1 MIEYLYDAVRTSD
14 GEDMTITATI
24 RDNDGTTITDGCA
37 LRIFDEDGA
46 LIEEVGGTYYTDVGR
61 WEFKFTFPTHKARA
75 RYFYTIA
82 HNGEDMNFKA
92 RIYVV

>member
-46 LIEEVGGTYYTDVGR
+46 LIEEVGGTYYTDVGK
-61 WEFKFTFPTHKARA
+61 WTFKFTFPTHNARA

-92 RIYVV
+92 RIYLV

>member
-14 GEDMTITATI
+14 GEDMKITATI
-24 RDNDGTTITDGCA
+24 RDTDGTTITDGCA
-37 LRIFDEDGA
+37 LRIFDEGGA
-46 LIEEVGGTYYTDVGR
+46 LIEEVDGTYYTDVGK
-61 WEFKFTFPTHKARA
+61 WAFKFTFPTHKARA

-92 RIYVV
+92 RIYLV

>member
-24 RDNDGTTITDGCA
+24 RDIDGTTITDGCA

-46 LIEEVGGTYYTDVGR
+46 LIEEVNGTYYTDVGK
-61 WEFKFTFPTHKARA
+61 WGFKFTFPTHKARA

-92 RIYVV
+92 RIYLV

>member
-1 MIEYLYDAVRTSD
+1 MIEYLYDAVRASD
-14 GEDMTITATI
+14 GADMTITVTI

-46 LIEEVGGTYYTDVGR
+46 LIEAVDGPYYTDVAT
-61 WEFKFTFPTHKARA
+61 WAFKFTLPTHKARA